1 VAVLVEDMYEEL
13 ELWYPYHRLREA
25 GVEVSLVGPERATYQ
40 GRFGYP
46 ATADQAAAE
55 VAAAELAGV
64 VVPGGYAP
72 DRMRRH
78 AAMVGLVRQVHDQ
91 GGVVAAICHAGW
103 MLVEADVVKG
113 HTLTGFF
120 SIRQDLVN
128 AGGRYVDEPVVVD
141 GNLVTSRQPD
151 DLPAF
156 GAAVVGLLR

>member
-1 VAVLVEDMYEEL
+1 MYEEL

-25 GVEVSLVGPERATYQ
+25 GVEVDLVGPAAGTYQ

-46 ATADQAAAE
+46 AEAP
-55 VAAAELAGV
+55 VAAADVDAAGLAGV

-78 AAMVGLVRQVHDQ
+78 SAMVGLVRQVYAQ

-103 MLVEADVVKG
+103 LLVEADILRG
-113 HTLTGFF
+113 HTVTGFF

-128 AGGRYVDEPVVVD
+128 AGARYVDEPVVVD
-141 GNLVTSRQPD
+141 GPLVTSRQPA
-151 DLPAF
+151 DLPEF
-156 GAAVVGLLR
+156 GAALVKSLA